1 MRMKRIN
8 SLLIGLIL
16 SVGALFTCF
25 PIYMAVVNSFK
36 TQGEMFE
43 SFVALPTKLHFE
55 NYSQAFEKINLLN
68 SSLNSVIVS
77 VIGIGGIVFC
87 SALAGYKLS
96 RTRGKLSNFI
106 FLLFVA
112 SMLVPFHSIMIPL
125 TRMAKTMQVQ
135 GSTYGLALIYIGLGV
150 NMAIFL
156 YHGFVKSIPREL
168 EESGQIDGCNEFQTF
183 FRIILPL
190 LLPITVTIAILDFLW
205 IWNDFLLPLIVL
217 NQTDVFTLQLAL
229 NAFQGEN
236 FTQWNYLLAMTVLT
250 LLPVTL
256 VFAAL
261 QRYIT
266 TGVATTG
273 TVFVKVSMMLLD

>member
-1 MRMKRIN
+1 MSMKRIN

-36 TQGEMFE
+36 TQAEMFE

-68 SSLNSVIVS
+68 SSWNSVIVS

-96 RTRGKLSNFI
+96 RTRGKLSHFI

-125 TRMAKTMQVQ
+125 TRMAKTLQVQ

-205 IWNDFLLPLIVL
+205 IWNDFLLPLMML
-217 NQTDVFTLQLAL
+217 TDVDNYTLILSTNMLFGEYNKEWSLILASL
-229 NAFQGEN
+229 
-236 FTQWNYLLAMTVLT
+236 VLT
-250 LLPVTL
+250 AIPV
-256 VFAAL
+256 VMIYAFFQKFIMEGIAEGA
-261 QRYIT
+261 
-266 TGVATTG
+266 
-273 TVFVKVSMMLLD
+273 VKG

>member
-1 MRMKRIN
+1 MKRIN

-25 PIYMAVVNSFK
+25 PIYMAVINSFK

-183 FRIILPL
+183 IRIILPL

-205 IWNDFLLPLIVL
+205 IWNDFLLPLMML
-217 NQTDVFTLQLAL
+217 TDVDNYTLILSTNMLFGEYNKEWSLILASL
-229 NAFQGEN
+229 
-236 FTQWNYLLAMTVLT
+236 VLT
-250 LLPVTL
+250 AIPV
-256 VFAAL
+256 VMIYAFFQKFIMEGIAEGA
-261 QRYIT
+261 
-266 TGVATTG
+266 
-273 TVFVKVSMMLLD
+273 VKG